1 MFCPWKKKQLHLVA
15 DSKQGKR
22 VFVDEGASYQKLVK
36 ERKKKEITD
45 PAAAVA
51 IVNFFFENGG
61 DLDNHLFLKMNK
73 RKRTTLH
80 LAVRFGYD
88 VIVAAILNHT
98 QRIGDEKAS
107 IGTPKS
113 RWAACCP

>member
-22 VFVDEGASYQKLVK
+22 LFVDEGASYQKIVK

-51 IVNFFFENGG
+51 IVIF
-61 DLDNHLFLKMNK
+61 FLKM
-73 RKRTTLH
+73 
-80 LAVRFGYD
+80 VG
-88 VIVAAILNHT
+88 I
-98 QRIGDEKAS
+98 S
-107 IGTPKS
+107 IIT
-113 RWAACCP
+113 CF